1 MYGSPARGPVPGQ
14 VGEESPGVTGAA
26 GACGVQAVVGLQP
39 SLAVLGARAAE
50 MSLEG
55 ATQDQF
61 ICSITDMEPWTVC
74 CSAGLTEFSEGSRSG
89 HRSASRTPFEMGFD
103 RLKFTQTGN

>member
-1 MYGSPARGPVPGQ
+1 M
-14 VGEESPGVTGAA
+14 TGAA
-26 GACGVQAVVGLQP
+26 GACGVRAVVGLQP

-61 ICSITDMEPWTVC
+61 IGSITDMEPWTVC
-74 CSAGLTEFSEGSRSG
+74 CSAGLTEFSEGSRGVTGG
-89 HRSASRTPFEMGFD
+89 HGQVIA
-103 RLKFTQTGN
+103 RLLELLSKWDLIV